1 MVRRDE
7 RLRLD
12 ERETARLLEI
22 VPARDVRRRG
32 WTVCCWT
39 SAGLAVLLLATL
51 VAAAWLLRDRPPLRG
66 LLEAMTPYLRRAR
79 AHAENLWQWA
89 QTLPEQL
96 EGVWQML
103 LAAVT

>member
-1 MVRRDE
+1 MARLDQ

-39 SAGLAVLLLATL
+39 SAGLAALLLATL
-51 VAAAWLLRDRPPLRG
+51 GAGVWLLRDRPPLRG
-66 LLEAMTPYLRRAR
+66 VFETMTPYLRRLR
-79 AHAENLWQWA
+79 DHAESVWQWA
-89 QTLPEQL
+89 QDLWVQV
-96 EGVWQML
+96 EGLGQML